1 MELGICYKYNQN
13 ICGITDEHISNQYI
27 IYETFP
33 YSKINTQVSMNRKIK
48 FIDTFNNYLSLNG
61 NTNNTSIDIIKRVEL
76 IDSDGYVVSCAIC
89 YTYLLK
95 IIQRRWRRFLQYRKI
110 YLSSYFVNHL
120 RKREMSN
127 RVSKVIRDGDMY
139 GLLYK

>member
-13 ICGITDEHISNQYI
+13 ICGVTDQHISNQYI

-33 YSKINTQVSMNRKIK
+33 YSKINTRKLMKRK
-48 FIDTFNNYLSLNG
+48 FRFVNSFNSYLALNG
-61 NTNNTSIDIIKRVEL
+61 NINDTTIDFIKRVEL
-76 IDSDGYVVSCAIC
+76 IDSNGCIVSCAIY

-110 YLSSYFVNHL
+110 YLSSYFINHL
-120 RKREMSN
+120 RKRELSG
-127 RVSKVIRDGDMY
+127 RISKVVRDGDMY